1 MNWEQ
6 IYVVAGLSTILPV
19 LVHLIYGSFIKQA
32 QQNMGIAAGPRVDA
46 LTRQRKQM
54 VILAVIIGPVLTA
67 GFSASGHLGGKPV
80 AWRDYTSNEAAY
92 AAQFPGE
99 FHESNQTI
107 GSPDGNSFN
116 LHVVEAS
123 LGKNG
128 NFGIID
134 REGPTL
140 TYQANDQKQLF
151 EVDNGLLTEMK
162 ASADGTKF
170 PFPTAWGEVACAE
183 LHAHMNDNSGD
194 VIVRS
199 WRTGAHQYSAVALY
213 PKSEKSDAG
222 VQQFL
227 ESIHPTGD
235 YKKPG
240 GNHSGIE

>member
-1 MNWEQ
+1 MNWEEV
-6 IYVVAGLSTILPV
+6 YVVAGFSAFSAV
-19 LVHLIYGSFIKQA
+19 LVHVIYKWLIKQA

-46 LTRQRKQM
+46 LTKQRKQM
-54 VILAVIIGPVLTA
+54 VILATIIGPVLMA
-67 GFSASGHLGGKPV
+67 GFAASGHLGGKRV
-80 AWRDYTSNEAAY
+80 SWRDYASEEGAY

-107 GSPDGNSFN
+107 GPDGSSFN

-123 LGKNG
+123 LGSNG

-134 REGPTL
+134 REGPKL
-140 TYQANDQKQLF
+140 TYQTNDQKELL
-151 EVDNGLLTEMK
+151 EVDNGILTEMK

-170 PFPTAWGEVACAE
+170 PFPAAWGEVACTE

-213 PKSEKSDAG
+213 PKLEKADAV
-222 VQQFL
+222 VQQFMD
-227 ESIHPTGD
+227 SIHPTGE

>member
-99 FHESNQTI
+99 FHESNRH
-107 GSPDGNSFN
+107 SAVELLSSFDEIFQVLTPTAAEGGLSDAEIEEKVAGRN
-116 LHVVEAS
+116 RAKKAKDFALADSIRKELLD
-123 LGKNG
+123 LG
-128 NFGIID
+128 IVLED
-134 REGPTL
+134 SREGTRW
-140 TYQANDQKQLF
+140 KR
-151 EVDNGLLTEMK
+151 K
-162 ASADGTKF
+162 
-170 PFPTAWGEVACAE
+170 
-183 LHAHMNDNSGD
+183 
-194 VIVRS
+194 
-199 WRTGAHQYSAVALY
+199 
-213 PKSEKSDAG
+213 
-222 VQQFL
+222 
-227 ESIHPTGD
+227 
-235 YKKPG
+235 
-240 GNHSGIE
+240 